1 LDSKTHK
8 LSSFKAANKHFKK
21 MKKLDNLEQFL
32 KDNRSAFDNALPA
45 DAIWD
50 KIEHQISETKVNVE
64 DFISNNRA
72 AFDSEIPSLDI
83 WSKIENT
90 LPQSNKIEHFITENR
105 VLFDIETPHL
115 KVWSGIEKRLEG
127 VKEYGVVRMGWW
139 RQAAA
144 AVALLVVGAYLGVY
158 FTNKTENTAI
168 VQAAKEVAPDLNE
181 AENFYNQKV
190 ESKLTQ
196 LVSYNPDPSPQ
207 GVLGTVMADL
217 NQLDEIQ
224 EELKEELRRAPAST
238 REEIVRRLIEN
249 YQIKLGILERV
260 LNHIEEHQ
268 TDNQKIQQK
277 NEKI

>member
-1 LDSKTHK
+1 
-8 LSSFKAANKHFKK
+8 
-21 MKKLDNLEQFL
+21 MKKLNNLEQFL
-32 KDNRSAFDNALPA
+32 KENRSAFDNALPS

-50 KIEHQISETKVNVE
+50 RIDHQISETKVNVE
-64 DFISNNRA
+64 DFISSNRE
-72 AFDSEIPSLDI
+72 AFDSEMPSLDI
-83 WSKIENT
+83 WSKIEGT
-90 LPQSNKIEHFITENR
+90 LPQSSPIEHFITNNKEK
-105 VLFDIETPHL
+105 FDTETPHL
-115 KVWSGIEKRLEG
+115 KVWSGIEKRLNG
-127 VKEYGVVRMGWW
+127 VKEYGVVRIGWW

-144 AVALLVVGAYLGVY
+144 AVALLVVGACLGMY

-168 VQAAKEVAPDLNE
+168 VQAAKEVAPDLKE

-196 LVSYNPDPSPQ
+196 LVSYNPDPS
-207 GVLGTVMADL
+207 VMADL

-224 EELKEELRRAPAST
+224 EELRKELRRAPAST